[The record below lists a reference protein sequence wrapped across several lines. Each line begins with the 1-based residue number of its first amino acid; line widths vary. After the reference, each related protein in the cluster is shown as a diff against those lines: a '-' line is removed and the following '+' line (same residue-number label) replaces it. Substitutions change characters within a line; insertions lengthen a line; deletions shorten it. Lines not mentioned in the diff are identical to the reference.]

1 MTLSNLSLELVDPK
15 EQVRLLARVV
25 DVSLRLNSTLDLRR
39 LLQYIIAEA
48 AEILDSE
55 AASLLLFD
63 DVKRELRFA
72 AATGSKPDE
81 LARIPVPLDA
91 SIAGDVYLNRK
102 TIIQND
108 VSSDPR
114 HFDEVGEE
122 VEFETRSLLAVP
134 MFSKDRVIG
143 VLEAVNKRGGGQ
155 FGEVDGRVLQLLAS
169 QAAVA
174 IENARLVEALQK
186 AYDELGKL
194 DKMKSDFIAIA
205 SHELRTP
212 LGVILGYASFLREES
227 EGEAG
232 EYARIVLDSAVHMR
246 KLIEDLTNLRFLE
259 LGDMTITPGKLD
271 IRDLLQEAR
280 TDMVALADAKSQELI
295 IEIPDS
301 PLVVDADRS
310 KILIVLT
317 NLLTNAIRFTP
328 EKGHVKVIAFTRGNE
343 VWVQVSDDGEG
354 IAPNEIDN
362 IFKQFYQV
370 EDHLVRKRGGLGL
383 GLSIVR
389 GTVKIHGGRVW
400 AESDGR
406 GKGSTFTFT
415 LPVAAKDS

>member
-1 MTLSNLSLELVDPK
+1 MKCDCPT
-15 EQVRLLARVV
+15 
-25 DVSLRLNSTLDLRR
+25 
-39 LLQYIIAEA
+39 
-48 AEILDSE
+48 
-55 AASLLLFD
+55 
-63 DVKRELRFA
+63 
-72 AATGSKPDE
+72 
-81 LARIPVPLDA
+81 RIPVPLDA
-91 SIAGDVYLNRK
+91 SIAGEVYLNRK

-122 VEFETRSLLAVP
+122 IEFSIRSLLAVP
-134 MFSKDRVIG
+134 MFSKDRGIG
-143 VLEAVNKRGGGQ
+143 VLEAVNKRDGRQ

-212 LGVILGYASFLREES
+212 LGVILGYASFLREEA

-259 LGDMTITPGKLD
+259 VGDMTITPGMLD
-271 IRDLLQEAR
+271 IRDLLHEAR
-280 TDMVALADAKSQELI
+280 TDLTALADAKSQELT
-295 IEIPDS
+295 IEIPET

-310 KILIVLT
+310 KILVVLT

-354 IAPNEIDN
+354 IPPNEIEN

-389 GTVKIHGGRVW
+389 GTVKIHSGRVW

-415 LPVAAKDS
+415 LPVAAKAS

>member
-1 MTLSNLSLELVDPK
+1 MTLNKITLEVVDPK

-48 AEILDSE
+48 AEMLESE

-91 SIAGDVYLNRK
+91 SIAGEVYLNRK

-114 HFDEVGEE
+114 HFEEVGEE
-122 VEFETRSLLAVP
+122 VEFEIRSLLAVP

-259 LGDMTITPGKLD
+259 VGDMTITPGMLD
-271 IRDLLQEAR
+271 VRDLLQEAR
-280 TDMVALADAKSQELI
+280 TDMVALADAKAQELI

-301 PLVVDADRS
+301 PLVVDADRG
-310 KILIVLT
+310 KILVVLT

-328 EKGHVKVIAFTRGNE
+328 DNGHVKVISFMRGNE

-354 IAPNEIDN
+354 IAPNEIEN

-415 LPVAAKDS
+415 LPVAAKAN